1 MVTNLYHLCDSYC
14 LAGNKMQK
22 QRSEDEELN
31 ECFYHVSVTAQLGD
45 SARHMKSYEQTYNT
59 GCRYANVGD
68 WTSAVEA
75 LTSVS
80 ADTTAREEVVGIIKV
95 QSGYVTQRQDRDK
108 EAQSIYDQNIYDN
121 KKRIKAATV
130 ESLETKLKS
139 SQRSA
144 IARNNALLLTAQV
157 DLCKQLLSTLDF
169 QDEECWGPDQG
180 GQAPGGCQ
188 HSGHQ

>member
-1 MVTNLYHLCDSYC
+1 MVTNLYHLYDSYF
-14 LAGNKMQK
+14 LAGTKMQK

-45 SARHMKSYEQTYNT
+45 SARHMESYEQTYNT

-80 ADTTAREEVVGIIKV
+80 ADTTAREEEVGIIKV

-108 EAQSIYDQNIYDN
+108 EAQTFYDQVLQNKPSDIGLTAVTSNNRISVNKGQNIFDSE
-121 KKRIKAATV
+121 KMIKTATTV
-130 ESLETKLKS
+130 KGLETKLNYSMTK
-139 SQRSA
+139 
-144 IARNNALLLTAQV
+144 V
-157 DLCKQLLSTLDF
+157 
-169 QDEECWGPDQG
+169 
-180 GQAPGGCQ
+180 
-188 HSGHQ
+188 